1 MALFNWYHASIKH
14 KIGGLFVLLLTFL
27 LFAIVYSGYKIK
39 QIDHEMREL
48 AYLDIPLSQIMRQI
62 EFIELEQHQQFERSL
77 LAGKSYDELKRH
89 QQLAFQKH
97 KMKSLLDKAVQLIEQ
112 SLSQHKVILMPAKHQ
127 QVLHEISRY
136 AQQSAAF
143 EQQLEMVAG
152 RDVISA
158 AEQNRMET
166 LADELEAAGTSII
179 GHLEDVTRQD
189 AYYTERHEKDFLLVS
204 ILLGVGALGLGLFL
218 TVYIV
223 QIILHRIRRIQG
235 EIHTMTSTLDQG
247 NGSSEF
253 DVAPIQTRDEL
264 AELEYEINI
273 VMSRLSVEMTSRA
286 RVEKQL
292 LALATQDKLTG
303 AFNRHKWEEQI
314 QLQLDLA
321 ARGGY
326 DFGLVL
332 LDVDYFKRVNDRY
345 GHQVGDQLL
354 QLLVSQLKQRI
365 RSTDMLFRLG
375 GEEFAIVLPMQNGDS
390 SYQLAQDLRQL
401 VEDLREEG
409 LPGFTISAGVTS
421 YRVQDSE
428 ASLFKR
434 ADMALYQAKAQG
446 RNQVILLAHYE

>member
-1 MALFNWYHASIKH
+1 
-14 KIGGLFVLLLTFL
+14 
-27 LFAIVYSGYKIK
+27 
-39 QIDHEMREL
+39 
-48 AYLDIPLSQIMRQI
+48 
-62 EFIELEQHQQFERSL
+62 
-77 LAGKSYDELKRH
+77 
-89 QQLAFQKH
+89 
-97 KMKSLLDKAVQLIEQ
+97 
-112 SLSQHKVILMPAKHQ
+112 
-127 QVLHEISRY
+127 
-136 AQQSAAF
+136 
-143 EQQLEMVAG
+143 
-152 RDVISA
+152 
-158 AEQNRMET
+158 
-166 LADELEAAGTSII
+166 
-179 GHLEDVTRQD
+179 
-189 AYYTERHEKDFLLVS
+189 
-204 ILLGVGALGLGLFL
+204 
-218 TVYIV
+218 
-223 QIILHRIRRIQG
+223 
-235 EIHTMTSTLDQG
+235 
-247 NGSSEF
+247 
-253 DVAPIQTRDEL
+253 
-264 AELEYEINI
+264 
-273 VMSRLSVEMTSRA
+273 MSRLSVEMTSRA

-354 QLLVSQLKQRI
+354 QLLVAQLKQRI

-401 VEDLREEG
+401 VEDLREKG

-421 YRVQDSE
+421 YRAQDSE

-446 RNQVILLAHYE
+446 RNQVILLAHNE